1 VVDGRRSQEVLRIA
15 ADKKVQA
22 IVSYLS
28 KNKWHVAKVVIA
40 GLEGDRLYVEA
51 ASPTGCA
58 PAGAALASKPIPT
71 NIRIGQPVGVSFKYS
86 YGKFVF
92 DTTVAGLEPSPA
104 GGGTMVLA
112 VPRHIGVIQRRS
124 YFRVNV
130 PDSLKVNVVF
140 WHRRAAAG
148 EKNPIHDYHQAC
160 LADLSAGGAQI
171 IMPFDLAQSA
181 SEGSSFRKGQ
191 FIGLRFTPLPYEM
204 PLVFDAQIRSI
215 LPTEDHT
222 GLCLGLQ
229 VVGLESSPEGRQIL
243 TRVAE
248 VVEQY
253 HQINE
258 SAFKQQYAGSSSGV
272 QEQNL
277 EVSAGAS
284 ASV

>member
-1 VVDGRRSQEVLRIA
+1 MNEAVVVEGRRSQEVLRIA

-28 KNKWHVAKVVIA
+28 KNKWHVAKVIIA

-51 ASPTGCA
+51 ASSNPM
-58 PAGAALASKPIPT
+58 SKPIPT
-71 NIRIGQPVGVSFKYS
+71 NIRIGQPVGVSFKHS

-92 DTTVAGLEPSPA
+92 DTTIVGLEPSPA
-104 GGGTMVLA
+104 GRGTIVLG
-112 VPRHIGVIQRRS
+112 VPRHIGAIQRRS

-148 EKNPIHDYHQAC
+148 EKNPVHDYHQAC

-191 FIGLRFTPLPYEM
+191 FIGLRFTPLPYET

-277 EVSAGAS
+277 EVSA
-284 ASV
+284 SV